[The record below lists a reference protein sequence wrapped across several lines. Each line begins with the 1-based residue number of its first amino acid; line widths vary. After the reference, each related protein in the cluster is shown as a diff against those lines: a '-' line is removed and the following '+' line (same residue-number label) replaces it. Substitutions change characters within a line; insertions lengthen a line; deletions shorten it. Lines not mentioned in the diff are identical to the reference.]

1 MKRVLSALIMLI
13 IFVTGCSSTT
23 YTKRISTES
32 DSARLETATSRTHFN
47 GKTITAVVLDV
58 QQIDPK
64 TGENLPESWKRTAHM
79 LESDSLLDRILIAVL
94 AGVGSAAIQGTF
106 FRAAMQ
112 AKSCRGGANC
122 GTVFNPL
129 VQAFSGS
136 NAVTDT
142 DVGVG
147 IDTSAASLA
156 H

>member
-1 MKRVLSALIMLI
+1 MKKVSLVIALILFI
-13 IFVTGCSSTT
+13 TGCSSTT
-23 YTKRISTES
+23 YTKRSSTES
-32 DSARLETATSRTHFN
+32 DSARLETTTSRTHFN

-79 LESDSLLDRILIAVL
+79 LESDSLMDRLIIAVM
-94 AGVGSAAIQGTF
+94 AGTGAAAIQGTF
-106 FRAAMQ
+106 FRAAMH

-129 VQAFSGS
+129 LQAFSGS
-136 NAVTDT
+136 NSVSET

-147 IDTSAASLA
+147 IDTSSAAMA